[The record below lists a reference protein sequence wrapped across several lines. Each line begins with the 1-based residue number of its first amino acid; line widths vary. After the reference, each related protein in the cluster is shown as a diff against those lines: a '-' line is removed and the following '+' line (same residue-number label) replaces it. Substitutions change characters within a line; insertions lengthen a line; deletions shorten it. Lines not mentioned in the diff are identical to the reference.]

1 MDRETRSLSEVHGT
15 VAVPAASGTWRKLL
29 AFAGPAY
36 LVSVGYMDPGN
47 WATDIEG
54 GSRFGYQL
62 IWVLLM
68 SNLMALL
75 LQSLCA
81 RLGVVRGLDLAQA
94 SRRAYPAFVNI
105 PLYVLAEIAIAAC
118 DLAEVIGMAIGLNLL
133 FGLPVLYGV
142 LVTALD
148 SLVIL
153 FLMNRGMRMLE
164 VFIISIVGVIGMA
177 FLLEM
182 FIVEPEPAQVLT
194 GFVPSALS
202 GKALYIAIGI
212 IGATVMPHNLYLH
225 SALVQTRRVERTN
238 RGIREA
244 LRFNLLDT
252 GIALNLAFLVNSA
265 ILVLAAG
272 AFHHGGYT
280 EVADIRDAH
289 TLLQGLFGD
298 LAPALF
304 AIALIGSGQSS
315 TITGTLAGQI
325 VMEGYLDLRIRPWL
339 RRLLTRLIAI
349 VPAVV
354 SILVFGEQVLGDL
367 LVLSQVILSLQLGFA
382 VIPLIHF
389 NSDRATMKEHVI
401 APWVRVLAWLCAIVI
416 VTLNVRL
423 VVQEIHGW
431 IALGGS
437 AVPWV
442 EFVVVPIAACCALL
456 LAYVT
461 VAPLIRKALFT
472 VRGAPHD
479 DAAVLQLQQAPP
491 LQEGRTVHR
500 QHVAITVD
508 FSFMDARSIEQAVVL
523 AGGTGIYHILHVNES
538 AVAWY
543 LGKWGED
550 RESASDAANVNSYV
564 EQLRARGYTAFGHLG
579 NGHPARVIPHLVEEC
594 GADVLVMGAHGHRG
608 LKDLLLGATVD
619 AVRHRV
625 KVPVMVVR

>member
-1 MDRETRSLSEVHGT
+1 MSRETRSLSEVHGT
-15 VAVPAASGTWRKLL
+15 VAVPATHGTWRKLL

-94 SRRAYPAFVNI
+94 SRATYPSFVNI

-133 FGLPVLYGV
+133 FGLPVIWGV
-142 LVTALD
+142 LITALD
-148 SLVIL
+148 ALVIL
-153 FLMNRGMRMLE
+153 FLMNRGVRVLE
-164 VFIISIVGVIGMA
+164 AFIISIVGVIGTA
-177 FLLEM
+177 FLVEM
-182 FIVEPEPAQVLT
+182 FIVKPAAADVVT
-194 GFVPSALS
+194 GFLPTALS

-225 SALVQTRRVERTN
+225 SALVQTRRVARTTA
-238 RGIREA
+238 GIREA

-265 ILVLAAG
+265 ILILSAA
-272 AFHHGGYT
+272 AFHHSGHT

-289 TLLQGLFGD
+289 GLLRGLFGD

-339 RRLLTRLIAI
+339 RRLLTRAIAI

-354 SILVFGEQVLGDL
+354 CILAFGEEVLGDL

-389 NSDRATMKEHVI
+389 NSDRAAMKEHVLSWW
-401 APWVRVLAWLCAIVI
+401 ARALAWISAAVI
-416 VTLNVRL
+416 VVLNARL
-423 VVQEIHGW
+423 VVQEIGGW
-431 IALGGS
+431 MEGGGA

-442 EFVVVPIAACCALL
+442 KYAVVPVAGASALL
-456 LAYVT
+456 LLYVT
-461 VAPLIRKALFT
+461 IAPFMRRVIVT
-472 VRGAPHD
+472 GPGAPHA
-479 DAAVLQLQQAPP
+479 DAAILHLPQARPSTDT
-491 LQEGRTVHR
+491 GADRRTVA
-500 QHVAITVD
+500 VTVD
-508 FSFMDARSIEQAVVL
+508 FSHMDAKAIAHAVAL
-523 AGGTGIYHILHVNES
+523 HGASATYHILHVNES
-538 AVAWY
+538 AVARY

-550 RESASDAANVNSYV
+550 RESTSDAVNVAAYV
-564 EQLRARGYTAFGHLG
+564 DQLRARGYEAHGHIG
-579 NGHPARVIPHLVEEC
+579 NGHSTRVIPQLVRDLS
-594 GADVLVMGAHGHRG
+594 ADTLVMGAHGHRWI
-608 LKDLLLGATVD
+608 KDLLLGATVD

-625 KVPVMVVR
+625 KVPVIVVR